1 VAITTWCLPTATCPR
16 TRPFCG
22 TGISLTLDGRT
33 VLARSAESAKFAT
46 GAGSADRP
54 GASVRELALAVISAS
69 YAINA
74 CASFRRQTR
83 QRLREDRIPV
93 RAARF
98 HAARQG
104 WTMIFEHELVARSL
118 PNTARRTAPGVRT
131 HRGSCRPR
139 TAPFPR
145 NWALARSSNRC
156 STPRAGARRRA
167 RFFQTSHPPMRAGR
181 GRARIASRRDILDPA
196 LAGTDSMFWACPL
209 VRTLREAPPVW
220 TSSGRLRRF
229 RRSACKA
236 LGGRLVPR
244 ARQGR
249 ERRIRHDVACDG
261 QRHCRRGLKL
271 SSADAALVHGHIL
284 PQIEL
289 IESQDIFVSPVA
301 ATSRFYVRHTRHH
314 HRRGGSCSI
323 TPGARGGPLP
333 RGSLARRYGAHH
345 VGASG
350 KDRALQADP
359 EQRVQGPGDR
369 FRHFRGHGA
378 GHVDLCEAV
387 NTGLFSGASGTPESV
402 TPTSFRHGP
411 RTSRSRRSSLSR
423 RRCASLIAR
432 TNPLR

>member
-1 VAITTWCLPTATCPR
+1 
-16 TRPFCG
+16 
-22 TGISLTLDGRT
+22 
-33 VLARSAESAKFAT
+33 
-46 GAGSADRP
+46 
-54 GASVRELALAVISAS
+54 
-69 YAINA
+69 
-74 CASFRRQTR
+74 
-83 QRLREDRIPV
+83 
-93 RAARF
+93 
-98 HAARQG
+98 
-104 WTMIFEHELVARSL
+104 M
-118 PNTARRTAPGVRT
+118 
-131 HRGSCRPR
+131 
-139 TAPFPR
+139 
-145 NWALARSSNRC
+145 
-156 STPRAGARRRA
+156 
-167 RFFQTSHPPMRAGR
+167 
-181 GRARIASRRDILDPA
+181 
-196 LAGTDSMFWACPL
+196 
-209 VRTLREAPPVW
+209 W

-323 TPGARGGPLP
+323 TPGTRGGPLP

-378 GHVDLCEAV
+378 RPRRPVRGRKYGALQRRVGHAGIRHADELPAWSEDVSKPAV
-387 NTGLFSGASGTPESV
+387 LA
-402 TPTSFRHGP
+402 
-411 RTSRSRRSSLSR
+411 
-423 RRCASLIAR
+423 
-432 TNPLR
+432 